1 MQRKQQVG
9 ECWVCVIFF
18 SQLDLV
24 SVLRR
29 VCRGV
34 TGGWDLPYNTLFS
47 PMIVIMLNN
56 SYDYVSESCNHVL
69 INENTRQL
77 TEEGK
82 ILESTSHDIT
92 CGIDETY
99 R

>member
-1 MQRKQQVG
+1 
-9 ECWVCVIFF
+9 
-18 SQLDLV
+18 
-24 SVLRR
+24 
-29 VCRGV
+29 
-34 TGGWDLPYNTLFS
+34 
-47 PMIVIMLNN
+47 MLKA
-56 SYDYVSESCNHVL
+56 SYDCAYEACNHVL

-92 CGIDETY
+92 CGIDEVD